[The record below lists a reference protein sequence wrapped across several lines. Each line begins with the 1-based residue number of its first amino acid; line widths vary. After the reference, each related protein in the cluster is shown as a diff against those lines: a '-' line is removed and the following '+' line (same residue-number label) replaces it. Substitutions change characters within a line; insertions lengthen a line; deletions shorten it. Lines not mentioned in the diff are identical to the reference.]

1 MRLKTSISSVELAKK
16 LNGRLIGA
24 PDLVLHGI
32 NEIHH
37 VEEGD
42 ITFVDFHKY
51 YDKAL
56 SSAASLILI
65 DQEREAPAG
74 KALIVLAA
82 PFVAY
87 NQLVREQ
94 RPLRPLRVAI
104 DPSAKIGPGTI
115 IEPGAVI
122 GPDVQIGEDCHIHA
136 NVVIGEGCTVGNRVV
151 VQANTVIGGEAF
163 YFKRTSAGMTPWRSG
178 GSVELQDDVELGP
191 GCSIARGISSTTTI
205 GCGSKLDALVQ
216 IGHDCKIGAH
226 CLLAAQVGIAGN
238 TTLGDWCILQ
248 GQVGVAQN
256 LNIGE
261 RTIILAKS
269 GVGKDTE
276 AGVEYFGIPAQRARS
291 AFRDLAMLRR
301 LKNE

>member
-1 MRLKTSISSVELAKK
+1 MAISSGELAEK
-16 LNGRLIGA
+16 LNGQLIG
-24 PDLVLHGI
+24 PSDLMLHGI

-74 KALIVLAA
+74 KALIVLEA
-82 PFVAY
+82 PFSAY
-87 NQLVREQ
+87 NSLVQEQ
-94 RPLRPLRVAI
+94 RPLRPMNVAI
-104 DPSAKIGPGTI
+104 DPSAKIGQGTI

-122 GPDVQIGEDCHIHA
+122 GPDVVIGADCHIHA
-136 NVVIGEGCTVGNRVV
+136 NVVIGEGCTVGDRVV
-151 VQANTVIGGEAF
+151 IQANTVIGGEAF

-191 GCSIARGISSTTTI
+191 GCNIARGISSTTTI
-205 GCGSKLDALVQ
+205 GKGSKLDALVQ

-226 CLLAAQVGIAGN
+226 CLLASQVGIAGN

-248 GQVGVAQN
+248 GQVGIAQN
-256 LNIGE
+256 LKIAD
-261 RTIILAKS
+261 RTVILAKS
-269 GVGKDTE
+269 GLGKDTE
-276 AGVEYFGIPAQRARS
+276 PGEEYFGIPAQQART

-301 LKNE
+301 LKKQ